1 MKLNWRK
8 HGIGYLAIALVITM
22 VGFAAFN
29 SFGAKAESGT
39 TDTANT
45 VVVTSP
51 FTEAI
56 KEVKSSVVGVSNY
69 QMVRYST
76 GGSWSWGFG
85 YDRGE
90 STTQEVEAATGSG
103 VVIAEDTVLTNFH
116 VVEGASSLKVTTG
129 DDEFDATLLAYD
141 ENLDV
146 AILKADGLNLPAVT
160 LGDSDTLQVGDWAI
174 CIGNPLGE
182 QFAGTTTVGI
192 VSALNRE
199 VSSTT
204 TDKYGLRGTVTNTM
218 IQVDAAINSGNSGG
232 GMFSVNGELMG
243 IPTLKYTGSAFS
255 GKTVEGIGMC
265 IPINAAKPLIE
276 DVLSGKVTGNATA
289 GANTNASGNTDLL
302 NGKPRM
308 GITITGINT
317 ASTAVRTGQ
326 LPNGVYVTEVEE
338 GSPAAEA
345 GMQAADI
352 IVDADNTVI
361 TSTSQLQEIIAEKN
375 AGDTVEIKV
384 YRVPGLADLTDA
396 DEIPEGEYITMTVT
410 LEVVDSSVQQ

>member
-76 GGSWSWGFG
+76 GGSWNWGFG

-116 VVEGASSLKVTTG
+116 VVEDASSLKVTTG

-160 LGDSDTLQVGDWAI
+160 LGDSDSLQVGDWAI

-182 QFAGTTTVGI
+182 QLAGTTTVGI

-255 GKTVEGIGMC
+255 GNTVEGIGMC

-276 DVLSGKVTGNATA
+276 DVLNGKVTGNATA
-289 GANTNASGNTDLL
+289 GASTNASGNTDLL

-317 ASTAVRTGQ
+317 SSAAVRSGQ

>member
-76 GGSWSWGFG
+76 GGSWNWGFG

-116 VVEGASSLKVTTG
+116 VVEDASSLKVTTG

-255 GKTVEGIGMC
+255 GNTVEGIGMC

-317 ASTAVRTGQ
+317 SSTAVRTGQ

-361 TSTSQLQEIIAEKN
+361 TSTSQLQEIIAEKS

>member
-116 VVEGASSLKVTTG
+116 VVEDASSLKVTTG

-255 GKTVEGIGMC
+255 GNTVEGIGMC

-276 DVLSGKVTGNATA
+276 DVLNGKVTGNATA
-289 GANTNASGNTDLL
+289 GASTNASGNTDLL

>member
-51 FTEAI
+51 FTEAS

-116 VVEGASSLKVTTG
+116 VVEDASSLKITTG

-182 QFAGTTTVGI
+182 QLAGTTSVGI

-255 GKTVEGIGMC
+255 GNTVEGIGMC

-361 TSTSQLQEIIAEKN
+361 TSTSQLQEIIAEKS

>member
-76 GGSWSWGFG
+76 GGSWNWGFG

-116 VVEGASSLKVTTG
+116 VVEDASSLKVTTG

-160 LGDSDTLQVGDWAI
+160 LGDSDSLQVGDWAI

-182 QFAGTTTVGI
+182 QLAGTTTVGI

-255 GKTVEGIGMC
+255 GNTVEGIGMC

-276 DVLSGKVTGNATA
+276 DVLNGKVTGNATA
-289 GANTNASGNTDLL
+289 GASTNASGNTDLL

-317 ASTAVRTGQ
+317 SSTAVRTGQ

>member
-90 STTQEVEAATGSG
+90 STIQEVEAATGSG

-116 VVEGASSLKVTTG
+116 VVEDASSLKVTTG

-160 LGDSDTLQVGDWAI
+160 LGDSDSLQVGDWAI

-182 QFAGTTTVGI
+182 QLAGTTTVGI

-199 VSSTT
+199 ISSTT

-289 GANTNASGNTDLL
+289 GASTNASGNTDLL